1 MSTNP
6 PSAPVIKK
14 EVPPPEVSLSPFAS
28 LSAQEQ
34 FIHFKEYTQQF
45 YDSLRAQD
53 FSQAENFNDA
63 PLKAQVHEIAAE
75 FDKHSLLDLLTSPS
89 QVINDLGQFITN
101 HVDPSAYKFIA
112 TSWPPVV
119 PSSQNDFVTFFLVEL
134 LHVAEHPTNILAWL
148 ARKVFPEKFTTPKP
162 TLKAICRCKKDGK
175 KPGFW
180 AVLDTQNNFKLY
192 TFKKND
198 VVVDYQGKIN
208 DVTIGSDKLT
218 VEIKAANKVVAKF
231 VPEDPAQ
238 VTLWGT
244 AFKSPAPLIK
254 SFTSFK
260 TPAVDE
266 IYKVAY
272 QQVVNADAF
281 IVKAA
286 ISSNIVKPDSAEA
299 KNVIEAFYTAFAYA
313 RKVPVLISTVLMNDF
328 QEITKDINAVISENN
343 YTKQLFKKIIT
354 KNEGPYAKGFLTNLI
369 KYIDQTGGYGIGT
382 DNVDVAG
389 VEKLITNIVK
399 FIALSFNQI
408 PAQVKAALSI
418 ARAYISLRT
427 NSKTII
433 YNAVAQYFL
442 KDYIVPRIEKAK
454 TLVPDIK
461 NPNIFTPISRLL
473 YVIFSLGEMSGE
485 FEKLQPLE
493 KRLEHHTYKL
503 ILEFAVQISVIPTS
517 VVEFPVP
524 TGDNLARALET
535 IMTAMTA
542 NVTKFQEIYDAAE
555 NAKGQS
561 LIGSNYASLLTTEFI
576 HEYDAQNPANEVEA
590 PPPSPKKH
598 KIKLVKADNFEDLEG
613 KVVHKVV
620 PIDKSVETE
629 VDTTKKY
636 YKKVTKRVP
645 RNKSPE

>member
-1 MSTNP
+1 MSADQP
-6 PSAPVIKK
+6 AAPVIKQ

-28 LSAQEQ
+28 LSAQEP
-34 FIHFKEYTQQF
+34 FLHFKEYTQQF
-45 YDSLRAQD
+45 FDSLRAQD

-63 PLKAQVHEIAAE
+63 PLRAQVHEIAAE

-89 QVINDLGQFITN
+89 QVINDLGQFIVS

-112 TSWPPVV
+112 TAWPPIV
-119 PSSQNDFVTFFLVEL
+119 PSSQNDYVTFFIVEL
-134 LHVAEHPTNILAWL
+134 LHVSEQPTNILAWL
-148 ARKVFPEKFTTPKP
+148 ARKVFPTKFTTPKP

-180 AVLDTQNNFKLY
+180 AVLDTQDNYKLY

-198 VVVDYQGKIN
+198 VVVDYQGKIT
-208 DVTIGSDKLT
+208 DVTIGADKLT
-218 VEIKAANKVVAKF
+218 VEIKNANKVVSKF

-244 AFKSPAPLIK
+244 AFKEPAPIIK
-254 SFTSFK
+254 SFTTFK

-266 IYKVAY
+266 IYKLAY
-272 QQVVNADAF
+272 EQVVNADAL

-286 ISSNIVKPDSAEA
+286 ITSNIVKADSKEA
-299 KNVIEAFYTAFAYA
+299 KDIMDAFYTTFSYA
-313 RKVPVLISTVLMNDF
+313 RKVPVLISSVIINDF
-328 QEITKDINAVISENN
+328 QDITKDINAAIGENN
-343 YTKQLFKKIIT
+343 YTKQLYKKIIA
-354 KNEGPYAKGFLTNLI
+354 KNDAAYSKGFLTNLV
-369 KYIDQTGGYGIGT
+369 KYIDETGGYGIGT
-382 DNVDVAG
+382 DDVNVEG
-389 VEKLITNIVK
+389 VEKLITNVVR

-408 PAQVKAALSI
+408 SDQIKSALSVI
-418 ARAYISLRT
+418 RAYLSLRT

-442 KDYIVPRIEKAK
+442 KDYIVSKIANAKA
-454 TLVPDIK
+454 LVQDIK
-461 NPNIFTPISRLL
+461 NPSIFTPISRLL
-473 YVIFSLGEMSGE
+473 YVIFSLGEMNGE

-503 ILEFAVQISVIPTS
+503 LMEFAVQISEIPTDA
-517 VVEFPVP
+517 VEFPVP
-524 TGDNLARALET
+524 SGNDLARALEV
-535 IMTAMTA
+535 IMGAMTT
-542 NVTKFQEIYDAAE
+542 NVTKFQELYDAAAAAE
-555 NAKGQS
+555 QGQS
-561 LIGSNYASLLTTEFI
+561 LIGSNYASLITAEFI
-576 HEYDAQNPANEVEA
+576 HEYDAQDPADENQV
-590 PPPSPKKH
+590 PKKN
-598 KIKLVKADNFEDLEG
+598 KIKLVKADNFDDLEG

-645 RNKSPE
+645 RNRSPE